1 MTATYY
7 QQIDKRFCLSL
18 IGHDRHLVFPS
29 PWPLLVSMLLFEY
42 VGLLL
47 SLLSSTCFGLGKL
60 IFLIYFSLFIILSW
74 MYDIGIEA
82 TCIGM
87 HTRVVTRGLRLG
99 MLLFIISEAML
110 FLSFF

>member
-1 MTATYY
+1 MYY
-7 QQIDKRFCLSL
+7 QQPNKRFYLSF
-18 IGHDRHLVFPS
+18 IGHNRHLALAS
-29 PWPLLVSMLLFEY
+29 PWPLLVSILLFQF
-42 VGLLL
+42 VGLMLML
-47 SLLSSTCFGLGKL
+47 FSSVCFGFGKL
-60 IFLIYFSLFIILSW
+60 LLLIHFSFFVIYSW

-99 MLLFIISEAML
+99 MFLFILSEAML